1 MFKVRDW
8 KVTSMKNRRRLVSH
22 PVLKKAAVGGATVV
36 INVDGRLLDAVA
48 GETLAA
54 ALWANGIIILGH
66 NPDTGAP
73 RGIYCGIGHCYEC
86 RVTVDGVPDVRS
98 CLIPVRKGM
107 CVALQ
112 EKEKGS
118 SHDD

>member
-1 MFKVRDW
+1 M
-8 KVTSMKNRRRLVSH
+8 SIRRRLVSH
-22 PVLKKAAVGGATVV
+22 PGLNEAADGRDTVV
-36 INVDGRLLDAVA
+36 ITVNGEPLDAAA

-54 ALWANGIIILGH
+54 ALWANGIVTLGH

-98 CLIPVRKGM
+98 CLTPVRDGM

-112 EKEKGS
+112 EKETVNGNV
-118 SHDD
+118 D